1 MFIKRNII
9 NLFDLEY
16 YLYSCMALLAT
27 LCVAS
32 METLYRSLKFRSSSA
47 GIKKTKWFFV
57 VLSCSGSVRTFLSDF
72 CLTRVNFFTT
82 QEQPSGSACD
92 QKVDG
97 IKT

>member
-16 YLYSCMALLAT
+16 YLYSCMKLLAT
-27 LCVAS
+27 LFVAS
-32 METLYRSLKFRSSSA
+32 METLYRSLKFR
-47 GIKKTKWFFV
+47 
-57 VLSCSGSVRTFLSDF
+57 
-72 CLTRVNFFTT
+72 TRVNFFTT